1 MTTVREAFER
11 YLAINGFSTATYTAP
26 TVDIPIGPLT
36 VPLPNTKGR
45 QAIVRWHDLHHV
57 VTGYGTDLVGEAEIG
72 AWELRAGCTSLAAY
86 VYNGMA
92 AATGLVIA
100 PLRTLRA
107 FRDAAGCTTLYRL
120 ELDFDEALARS
131 VGELRAMTGVPPAG
145 MARRPAR
152 LHSAAPRGAASD
164 RVAAGLGGRSDRI
177 RE

>member
-11 YLAINGFSTATYTAP
+11 YLAINGFSTASYTAR

-45 QAIVRWHDLHHV
+45 QEIVRWHDLHHL

-72 AWELRAGCTSLAAY
+72 AWELRAGCLSLAAY

-100 PLRTLRA
+100 PLRTVRA

-120 ELDFDEALARS
+120 ALDYDHTLGISLA
-131 VGELRAMTGVPPAG
+131 ELREKTGVPPAG
-145 MARRPAR
+145 MARHPAQ
-152 LHSAAPRGAASD
+152 LHSAAPRTA
-164 RVAAGLGGRSDRI
+164 AAG
-177 RE
+177 

>member
-11 YLAINGFSTATYTAP
+11 YLTINGFSTATYTAP

-45 QAIVRWHDLHHV
+45 QKLVRWHDLHHL

-72 AWELRAGCTSLAAY
+72 AWELRAGCESLAAY

-92 AATGLVIA
+92 VATGLVIA

-120 ELDFDEALARS
+120 GLDYEETLALPLD
-131 VGELRAMTGVPPAG
+131 ELRSMTGVPPAG

-152 LHSAAPRGAASD
+152 LHSAAPRAA
-164 RVAAGLGGRSDRI
+164 A
-177 RE
+177 

>member
-45 QAIVRWHDLHHV
+45 QAIVRWHDLHHLA
-57 VTGYGTDLVGEAEIG
+57 TGYGTDLVGEAEIG
-72 AWELRAGCTSLAAY
+72 AWELRAGCKTVAAY

-92 AATGLVIA
+92 AAFGLFIA

-120 ELDFDEALARS
+120 GLDYEETLALPLDA
-131 VGELRAMTGVPPAG
+131 LRETTGVPPAG
-145 MARRPAR
+145 MARHPAR
-152 LHSAAPRGAASD
+152 LHSAAPRAA
-164 RVAAGLGGRSDRI
+164 A
-177 RE
+177 